1 MLRIH
6 AQISVC
12 LLFVATICQA
22 CHYKEQIKIMHKIS
36 FSCLVHTNCSIHV
49 CGRYIANQNDIEE
62 WLKQKQRIVK
72 ILNEGKSKLVTSFRL
87 QVFRECQFQRI
98 DLLNAVSN
106 EGASYQQHWFLQIFH
121 PFSSIRRFQLDVCLQ

>member
-1 MLRIH
+1 MDD
-6 AQISVC
+6 
-12 LLFVATICQA
+12 
-22 CHYKEQIKIMHKIS
+22 
-36 FSCLVHTNCSIHV
+36 V

-72 ILNEGKSKLVTSFRL
+72 ILNEGKSKLVTSCRR
-87 QVFRECQFQRI
+87 QSNV
-98 DLLNAVSN
+98 NAVSN